1 VVHAPGGRQ
10 LHHNFVVAVLN
21 DLLGIQS
28 RGGCACAGPYGHRLL
43 GIELDRA
50 RDLASKTVDGWLGIK
65 PGWTR
70 VSFSF
75 YLSEPAF
82 EYIVAA
88 VHLVGTFG
96 ARLLPEYR
104 FEPRTGVW
112 RHRNATAPPSVLEG
126 LSYDD
131 GGRLRRPGNGH
142 RRVADDL
149 LTRYLR
155 QSEVALAARPPA
167 VADAPRATMP
177 DDLERLRWFELPEVC
192 LPDAGAGARVP
203 LGQAR

>member
-1 VVHAPGGRQ
+1 
-10 LHHNFVVAVLN
+10 LN
-21 DLLGIQS
+21 DLFGIQS
-28 RGGCACAGPYGHRLL
+28 RGGCSCAGPYGHELL

-50 RDLASKTVDGWLGIK
+50 RDFAGQAVDGWLGIK

-82 EYIVAA
+82 EYVVAA
-88 VHLVGTFG
+88 VHLVATFG

-104 FEPRTGVW
+104 FDPRSGLW
-112 RHRNATAPPSVLEG
+112 RHRGAIAPPPVLAS

-131 GGRLRRPGNGH
+131 EGRLRRPGNGY
-142 RRVADDL
+142 RRVADGM

-155 QSEVALAARPPA
+155 QSEVALAGRPP
-167 VADAPRATMP
+167 VKADPAQATLP
-177 DDLERLRWFELPEVC
+177 GELERLRWFELPEAC
-192 LPDAGAGARVP
+192 LPDAAVSERVP
-203 LGQAR
+203 LGRAAG